1 MTEEHLIPLAQHIHI
16 GLAVPCIGETVLGAL
31 AMTEKIVVAALAL
44 HGQGIA
50 LVTAETLLLI
60 AAVHVGKLSS
70 HDVAEEVLGIDEVV
84 A

>member
-16 GLAVPCIGETVLGAL
+16 GLTVPCIGETVLGAL
-31 AMTEKIVVAALAL
+31 AMAEEVVVATLAF

-50 LVTAETLLLI
+50 FVATEGLLLL

-70 HDVAEEVLGIDEVV
+70 HDVAEAVLGIDKVV